1 MIEFGLFL
9 NVNDDDNKYKFM
21 KREERKT
28 RDETEFRK
36 ESKEFK
42 RYKSKEKV
50 DEKGKREKQKLW
62 KRKRL
67 ASCLDGSEGGSI
79 VRRKEI
85 K

>member
-1 MIEFGLFL
+1 MTMTTR
-9 NVNDDDNKYKFM
+9 DKFM
-21 KREERKT
+21 KREDRKT
-28 RDETEFRK
+28 RDETEFRE

-50 DEKGKREKQKLW
+50 AKKAKREKQKLW

-67 ASCLDGSEGGSI
+67 AICLDGSEGGSM

-85 K
+85 E